1 MTRRIETGVMIMT
14 IRRVLVGTWLASSL
28 HQRSTAEDVIETT
41 VTCVTSSTV
50 ELHMAELKT
59 SIEIGSEKSKNIVMK
74 GPYYDQPHWEHSP
87 EGGHILG
94 GIKAYSRDLKR
105 VRWLVNFKTSGIEK
119 YDLST
124 SLTEWLEVY
133 QLTIEAA
140 RGNSYVMA
148 NYLLVCLSSSARTWL
163 LGLPAGSV
171 RSWNHLCQLFT
182 SNFRAMCVWLGVD
195 WDLGSVVQKKGES
208 LREYI

>member
-59 SIEIGSEKSKNIVMK
+59 SIEIGNVKSKNIVMK

-94 GIKAYSRDLKR
+94 GIKAYS
-105 VRWLVNFKTSGIEK
+105 
-119 YDLST
+119 
-124 SLTEWLEVY
+124 
-133 QLTIEAA
+133 
-140 RGNSYVMA
+140 
-148 NYLLVCLSSSARTWL
+148 
-163 LGLPAGSV
+163 
-171 RSWNHLCQLFT
+171 
-182 SNFRAMCVWLGVD
+182 
-195 WDLGSVVQKKGES
+195 
-208 LREYI
+208 